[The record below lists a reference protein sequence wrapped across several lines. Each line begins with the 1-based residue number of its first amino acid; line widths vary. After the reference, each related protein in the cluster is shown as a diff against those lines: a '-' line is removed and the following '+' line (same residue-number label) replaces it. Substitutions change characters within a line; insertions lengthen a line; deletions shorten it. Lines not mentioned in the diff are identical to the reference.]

1 MIQFVPSNSNTFTNG
16 SYPLN
21 SLVAVKDGTYINLH
35 DNYILK
41 LYKAISPACKAVSV
55 SMRMVHILL
64 FVSLF
69 FLAQNIVFAQTRS
82 APTNNGQKIQNWSS
96 FTFQGQRLA
105 RMVTSSVADTGDTFY
120 LMLDLSPPCST
131 VNMRLSFRHETPLT
145 SPVHRNWLILMR
157 PDGVNPIGGQVVYN
171 GKVGDQFAIFTLNEM
186 PKFPELYQR
195 MVSGQSVQTHLGNQ
209 DGKILATMVFSL
221 MGFTDS
227 YKRIDNLCRRM

>member
-21 SLVAVKDGTYINLH
+21 SLVAGKDKTYINMQN
-35 DNYILK
+35 NYIPK
-41 LYKAISPACKAVSV
+41 LYKAINPACKAVSV

-82 APTNNGQKIQNWSS
+82 APTNNVQQIQNWSS
-96 FTFQGQRLA
+96 FTFQGQRFA

-131 VNMRLSFRHETPLT
+131 VNMRLSFQHEKPLT
-145 SPVHRNWLILMR
+145 SPVTRNWLILMW
-157 PDGVNPIGGQVVYN
+157 PDGVRSIGGHVTYN
-171 GKVGDQFAIFTLNEM
+171 GKVGDQVAIFTLNEM

-195 MVSGQSVQTHLGNQ
+195 MVSGQFVGTDLGNQ
-209 DGKILATMVFSL
+209 DGKILASMRFSL